1 MYLQV
6 DAGHV
11 MRDEHSMAQ
20 KAQDVLMRDHGGHHH
35 ETKNKNYN
43 EKYSGEAKGSI
54 ADNKM

>member
-1 MYLQV
+1 MT
-6 DAGHV
+6 
-11 MRDEHSMAQ
+11 RDEHSMAQ

-35 ETKNKNYN
+35 ETKNKNYK